1 MTAEWLRLTEALEGL
16 LGDGMTELAA
26 GAAWSPAVDRM
37 QCRSCTACGLALTR
51 TTVVYGEGNPLA
63 SLMLVGEGPGADED
77 QQGRPF
83 VGQAGRL
90 LDEVLAE
97 LGLDR
102 RAVYITNVVKCRP
115 PHNRDPQPEEALA
128 CKPFLDAQL
137 QRIRPR
143 VVVCLGNVAARLL
156 LGVADRITAIRG
168 QPRRVDG
175 RLVVPTV
182 HPAYVLRNL
191 RERGL
196 LVADLGLALRLARE
210 V

>member
-1 MTAEWLRLTEALEGL
+1 VSPSLDHLAEALRVLADDGQLDLAHDGRVGL
-16 LGDGMTELAA
+16 EAE
-26 GAAWSPAVDRM
+26 R
-37 QCRSCTACGLALTR
+37 QRCRSCTACGLAATR

-63 SLMLVGEGPGADED
+63 SLLIVGEGPGADED
-77 QQGRPF
+77 RQGRPF

-90 LDEVLAE
+90 LDEILAE

-128 CKPFLDAQL
+128 CRPFLDAQL